1 MGIEENILSKEDLAS
16 VDPFA
21 EPSQESVLAFP
32 EIQHKAD
39 GTHVH
44 QHADEGTRLAVDH
57 LQQQVMDPV
66 APETPEPA
74 SYSQPLDVDSNDDL
88 WFKRLERMADRKNP
102 PIPPV
107 ELAGDSHDYVAEE
120 ETAIVEGVEFDG
132 ANHLDDVF
140 ADTSVLEEL
149 ENIQY
154 QLKEIGGVSRTEI
167 IAIES
172 LLESP
177 GIFGNPRAYSATY
190 TKSNYASTMESLG
203 IKIKNMVADL
213 IKWIMEQCKNIAGM
227 ISKALGTDAMKQHM
241 TTSLITKRQEL
252 LVKAR
257 RIDAVYGLKSF
268 KGMTSASNIPPYKE
282 ATSTENFCIRYLDY
296 RTRVSFQN
304 RFTIGMRMII
314 ENSGLSGHVKNLRGE
329 LDRSLKQ
336 VEDFVSILQK
346 TELSNWGKV
355 NDQFNISGLNTLAA
369 YWNVRVNSG
378 TPNDIIGEYRT
389 AVHFAFRQTD
399 TRAKRPGEF
408 VKVANYTNPFSDNP
422 TFGKT
427 MSVGMDRIARALKDL
442 ENKVARLDNNGNY
455 TVHTGK
461 LNEVNR
467 RLTIVQNLFT
477 LYLAFAKYYEAF
489 YITLLKPI
497 IVLNRQL
504 DLFSARSA
512 VTGVFSSE
520 SHNVEGMT
528 LEEFNAYPG
537 DGLREVLGAFQN
549 NIWVDR
555 SEVNND
561 NALEFL
567 LSKGLIYK
575 PKVIDLENPTPDF
588 GITPAGRQLCNQV
601 FNDLSED
608 KVMDGV
614 RAVCNPEHLGARE
627 LLRHHGRLGFNR
639 FDDSQIQQITDD
651 AEAIH
656 VLESN
661 GLVKANK
668 PYHPIHDADEGT
680 WVMTDLGMEVAK
692 FI

>member
-1 MGIEENILSKEDLAS
+1 MAIEENILSKEDLAN

-57 LQQQVMDPV
+57 LQEQIFDPT
-66 APETPEPA
+66 PEETPERA
-74 SYSQPLDVDSNDDL
+74 SYAQPLNADSGDEL
-88 WFKRLERMADRKNP
+88 WFKRLERMANRKEP
-102 PIPPV
+102 PILPV

-120 ETAIVEGVEFDG
+120 ETALIEEVEFDS
-132 ANHLDDVF
+132 ANHLDDQI
-140 ADTSVLEEL
+140 ADTSILEEL

-154 QLKEIGGVSRTEI
+154 RLKEIGGVSRSEI
-167 IAIES
+167 IAMES

-177 GIFGNPRAYSATY
+177 GAFGNPRAFSATH
-190 TKSNYASTMESLG
+190 TKSNYATTMESLG
-203 IKIKNMVADL
+203 LKIKNMVSDL

-369 YWNVRVNSG
+369 YWNVRVNSVS
-378 TPNDIIGEYRT
+378 PNDIIGEYRT

-427 MSVGMDRIARALKDL
+427 MNVGMDRIARALKDL
-442 ENKVARLDNNGNY
+442 ENKVSRLDNSGNY
-455 TVHTGK
+455 SVHTGK

-467 RLTIVQNLFT
+467 RLTVVQNLFT
-477 LYLAFAKYYEAF
+477 LYLAFAKYYEGF

-512 VTGVFSSE
+512 ITGVFSSE
-520 SHNVEGMT
+520 SRNVDGMT
-528 LEEFNAYPG
+528 LEEFNAYP
-537 DGLREVLGAFQN
+537 DEGLRDVLGAFQN

-575 PKVIDLENPTPDF
+575 PKVIDLESETPDF
-588 GITPAGRQLCNQV
+588 GITAAGRQLCKQV
-601 FNDLSED
+601 FSDLSEE
-608 KVMDGV
+608 KVMTGV
-614 RAVCNPEHLGARE
+614 RSLCEPELIGARE
-627 LLRHHGRLGFNR
+627 LLRHHGRLGFHR
-639 FDDSQIQQITDD
+639 FDDSQIAQITDD
-651 AEAIH
+651 KEAIR

-661 GLVKANK
+661 GLVEANK
-668 PYHPIHDADEGT
+668 PYHPLHDADEGT
-680 WVMTDLGMEVAK
+680 WVVTDFGLEVAK